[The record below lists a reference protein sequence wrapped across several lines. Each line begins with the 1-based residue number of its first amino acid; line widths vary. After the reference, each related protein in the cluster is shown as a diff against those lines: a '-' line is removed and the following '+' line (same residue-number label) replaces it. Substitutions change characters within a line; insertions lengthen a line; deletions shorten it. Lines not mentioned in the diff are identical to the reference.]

1 MHECADM
8 GIREVVISLLISCRN
23 KGDTFDQSPDE
34 KKLNPIGRYIL
45 PIGFNYVFKGKLKES
60 NKDLVYL
67 VLGDYKYMKLFL

>member
-23 KGDTFDQSPDE
+23 KADTFDQSTDE

-45 PIGFNYVFKGKLKES
+45 PIGFNYVFEGKLKES